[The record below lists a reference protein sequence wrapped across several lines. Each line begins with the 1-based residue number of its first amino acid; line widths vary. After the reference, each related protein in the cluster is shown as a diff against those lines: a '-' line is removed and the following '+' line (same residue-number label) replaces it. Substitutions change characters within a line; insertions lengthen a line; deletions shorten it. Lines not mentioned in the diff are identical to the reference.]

1 MNGPADALAL
11 AGIVLAGSTVQRMSG
26 MGFALVAVPSL
37 VLLVGPG
44 EGVGLSNCASLLISA
59 VGLIDTWRQVRLTAM
74 VPLVAAAACT
84 VPAGAW
90 ALGHVPEPG
99 LLTGMG
105 LLVVLAVTVI
115 ACGVRVP
122 ALRGRGGAL
131 TAGAASGFMNA
142 SAGVGGPAVSLYAV
156 NAEWSVAEFVPNA
169 QFYGVVVNAFSL
181 AARRGL
187 PHLAPPVWALAAAG
201 MAVGT
206 LAGRVLAA
214 RVPERWARVVIL
226 TLALAGG
233 VTTTTKGLWSM

>member
-1 MNGPADALAL
+1 MNGSADALAL
-11 AGIVLAGSTVQRMSG
+11 AGTVLAGSTVQRMSG

-37 VLLVGPG
+37 VLLVGPA
-44 EGVGLSNCASLLISA
+44 EGVGLSNCASLAISA
-59 VGLIDTWRQVRLTAM
+59 VGLADTWRRVRLKAM

-105 LLVVLAVTVI
+105 LLVVLAVAVI

-122 ALRGRGGAL
+122 ALRGRGGAV

-156 NAEWSVAEFVPNA
+156 NADWPVAEFVPNA
-169 QFYGVVVNAFSL
+169 QFYGLLVNAFSIT
-181 AARRGL
+181 AKGGP
-187 PHLAPPVWALAAAG
+187 PHLTAPVWALAGAG

-206 LAGRVLAA
+206 LAGRSLSG

-233 VTTTTKGLWSM
+233 ATTTAKGLWSM